1 MDAREL
7 DRLFRHAAFLTS
19 AAKLVQ
25 CPPDT
30 GREVAFAG
38 RSNAGKSS
46 AINRITQQGKLART
60 SKTPGRTQL
69 LNFFSVSPEARLVD
83 LPGYG
88 YAEVPDAL
96 KIDWQKHLTEYLE
109 KRESL
114 VGVVLIM
121 DVRHPLKEFDQMML
135 EWAAAY
141 DFPLHI
147 LLTKADK
154 LTRNQSAKSL
164 AEVRRAIKQYPGVSV
179 QLFSAPKSLGVEDV
193 QLTLARWLGMADA
206 STDLARDT
214 GDNAPFEG

>member
-1 MDAREL
+1 MGAPDWSNPMDAREL
-7 DRLFRHAAFLTS
+7 DRLFRHATFMTS
-19 AAKLVQ
+19 AANLSQ
-25 CPPDT
+25 CPPDD

-69 LNFFSVSPEARLVD
+69 LNFFKVSTDARLVD

-135 EWAAAY
+135 EWAEAY
-141 DFPLHI
+141 QFPLHI

-154 LTRNQSAKSL
+154 LSKNEAAKSL
-164 AEVRRAIKQYPGVSV
+164 ATVKRAIKAYPMVSV
-179 QLFSAPKSLGVEDV
+179 QLFSTPKSIGCEEA
-193 QLTLARWLGMADA
+193 QLKLAQWLGLVE
-206 STDLARDT
+206 TT
-214 GDNAPFEG
+214 TE

>member
-7 DRLFRHAAFLTS
+7 DRLFRHTTFLTS
-19 AAKLVQ
+19 AAKVSQ
-25 CPPDT
+25 CPADS

-69 LNFFSVSPEARLVD
+69 LNFFAVAPEVRLVD

-88 YAEVPDAL
+88 YAEVPEAL
-96 KIDWQKHLTEYLE
+96 KLDWQKHLTEYLE
-109 KRESL
+109 KRDSL

-154 LTRNQSAKSL
+154 LSRNGAAKSL
-164 AEVRRAIKQYPGVSV
+164 AEVKRALKAYPSVSV
-179 QLFSAPKSLGVEDV
+179 QLFSTPQSTGVETA
-193 QLTLARWLGMADA
+193 QMKLAEWLGLGTLPDAADSKEGADA
-206 STDLARDT
+206 
-214 GDNAPFEG
+214 E